1 MKLIRSILFNIVFFS
16 TITVAVILGYPL
28 IFFNNQKYIFAFW
41 HHLSVILDFVTAKI
55 GNINYTIINE
65 ENILKEP
72 AIYAI
77 RHESIWETLILI
89 HKFEKPVFVL
99 KEELLKIPLF
109 GTLSKK
115 AGAISIDRNNGVK
128 SLKSIVGQV
137 KAAITQGHPVVIF
150 PEGTRMPSGV
160 YAPLKRG
167 IALFYKKANCRV
179 VPIIHNSGQF
189 WPRRRFI
196 KRPGMI
202 IVKIVNPIVPGL
214 SSNEFIDKLNDV
226 FSEEV
231 KKLKIL

>member
-1 MKLIRSILFNIVFFS
+1 
-16 TITVAVILGYPL
+16 
-28 IFFNNQKYIFAFW
+28 
-41 HHLSVILDFVTAKI
+41 
-55 GNINYTIINE
+55 E

-89 HKFEKPVFVL
+89 HKFKEPVFVL

-115 AGAISIDRNNGVK
+115 AGAIAIDRNNGVK

-137 KAAITQGHPVVIF
+137 EAAITQGHPVIIF
-150 PEGTRMPSGV
+150 PEGTRMLSGV

-167 IALFYKKANCRV
+167 IALFYKKANCHV
-179 VPIIHNSGQF
+179 VPIIHNSGRC

-202 IVKIVNPIVPGL
+202 TVKIINPIRPGL
-214 SSNEFIDKLNDV
+214 SSDEFMDKLNDV
-226 FSEEV
+226 FSTEV